1 MLHTDAQIEELDA
14 ALLALPPES
23 EGMLASQ
30 FDGFVTGVLLC
41 PEMIMPSEWL
51 PHVWGDPEHAVFE
64 SDAAAQRTVAAV
76 MAHYNRV
83 ARGLA
88 RSRAVYEPLFDEN
101 RRTGEVL
108 WEMWVSG
115 FEEAMRLRPDAWM
128 ATVESGDPDV
138 EHALPLLLTLHA
150 IQAGESDMPNDS
162 IDELSVQAPDL
173 IPEIVLTLNSW
184 VKAQRGAT
192 GAANLPGAP
201 ARSTKVGR
209 NDPCPCGSGRKFKKC
224 CGQETVH

>member
-1 MLHTDAQIEELDA
+1 M
-14 ALLALPPES
+14 
-23 EGMLASQ
+23 
-30 FDGFVTGVLLC
+30 
-41 PEMIMPSEWL
+41 
-51 PHVWGDPEHAVFE
+51 FE

-101 RRTGEVL
+101 TRTGEVM
-108 WEMWVSG
+108 WEMWVAG
-115 FEEAMRLRPDAWM
+115 FEEAMRLRPDSWL

-138 EHALPLLLTLHA
+138 EPALPLLLTLHA
-150 IQAGESDMPNDS
+150 IQAGETDMPKAS
-162 IDELSVQAPDL
+162 IDELSEQAPDL
-173 IPEIVLTLNSW
+173 IPELVLTLNRW
-184 VKAQRGAT
+184 VKGQRATT

-201 ARSTKVGR
+201 VRSAKVGR

>member
-30 FDGFVTGVLLC
+30 FDGFVAGVLLC

-51 PHVWGDPEHAVFE
+51 PCVWGDPELAVFE
-64 SDAAAQRTVAAV
+64 TDAAAQRTVAAV
-76 MAHYNRV
+76 MNHYNRV

-101 RRTGEVL
+101 THSGEVM
-108 WEMWVSG
+108 WEMWVAG

-150 IQAGESDMPNDS
+150 IQAGESDMPKDS
-162 IDELSVQAPDL
+162 IDELSEQAPDL
-173 IPEIVLTLNSW
+173 IPTIVMTLNGW
-184 VKAQRGAT
+184 VKAQCGAT

-201 ARSTKVGR
+201 ARRAKVGR

-224 CGQETVH
+224 CGQETIH